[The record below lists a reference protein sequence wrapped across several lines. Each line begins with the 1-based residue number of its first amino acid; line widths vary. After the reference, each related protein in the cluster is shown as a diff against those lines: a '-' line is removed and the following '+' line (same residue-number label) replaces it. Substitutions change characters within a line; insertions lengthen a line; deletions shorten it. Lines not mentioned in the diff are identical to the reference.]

1 MRTIK
6 TLLTLISLCLAVGV
20 QAAPEA
26 GDKVS
31 SELKIESDRGLKRIP
46 LPEGEWT
53 ILSVTTP
60 EGTPKFGGSKA
71 NKFTQVIAAQP
82 SNGSMALL
90 LYVSVNATSEVPKY
104 TDELCKPLLNGRFS
118 EDRYIADVWE
128 QACMQVAHSTEFLG
142 VSGANKP
149 PWSNVRSE
157 LRKRGWSYP
166 NTVIGLQYRR
176 YDQRGQWLT
185 YRIYV
190 NPTMLGF
197 PDFDGKWADAPWH
210 MDFLARDPKRLALM
224 KALLQQAKDVQKTLD
239 EYFLSPTDKSP
250 KAGFTFKLTGN

>member
-1 MRTIK
+1 MRYGGATEILKRGYRPAPCPPNIK
-6 TLLTLISLCLAVGV
+6 MKKLKPLILILGLVLTL
-20 QAAPEA
+20 AAKASPDI
-26 GDKVS
+26 GDKLS
-31 SELKIESDRGLKRIP
+31 MKLKIESDRGVKRIP

-53 ILSVTTP
+53 TLSVITT

-71 NKFTQVIAAQP
+71 NKFVQVIAAQP
-82 SNGSMALL
+82 TNGSMGLL
-90 LYVSVNATSEVPKY
+90 LYISVNATSEVPRY

-118 EDRYIADVWE
+118 ENRYIADVWE

-176 YDQRGQWLT
+176 YDQGGQWLT
-185 YRIYV
+185 YRICV

-197 PDFDGKWADAPWH
+197 PDFG
-210 MDFLARDPKRLALM
+210 
-224 KALLQQAKDVQKTLD
+224 
-239 EYFLSPTDKSP
+239 
-250 KAGFTFKLTGN
+250 